1 MEPKPRVLSPLERI
15 ELPTGASLGRVF
27 ARGWKGGRQRIVL
40 GAAEGA
46 SYHIMSR
53 TAGGE
58 RLLGETE
65 KEALRRLMWR
75 LARFAGVEIRSYAI
89 MDNHFHVLARVP
101 AHDEFVAQFA
111 GPGGEEHLL
120 EHLSLLYSRNYI
132 AALRT
137 ELADLRRRTMPEEA
151 DALIAGYLRRMCNL
165 PVFVKELKER
175 FTHWY
180 NRHWDRRGTL
190 WMERFKSV
198 LVEDGEALRTMAAY
212 IDLNPVR
219 AGMVKDPTGWCWAQ
233 NRMWTGCL
241 RPVADISGRS
251 GRAARGR
258 CAKTPKAACSP
269 HASCQ

>member
-111 GPGGEEHLL
+111 GPGGEERLLDHLL
-120 EHLSLLYSRNYI
+120 LLYSRHYV
-132 AALRT
+132 AALRA
-137 ELADLRRRTMPEEA
+137 ELADLRKRGMPEEA